1 MYGNIFYQFMENRW
15 GYLYLSHSWILRD
28 FSCVF
33 CFKYSKFSLA
43 VISWLIAG
51 RNCSMFQF
59 SFPNFWLICNFIVL
73 GNFSNPSKHSSWWR
87 RLSSFNSKDVF
98 KTSLRRL
105 DEDDYILINIRPQ
118 KTSSRR
124 LQDVLVK
131 TNIFL
136 LSIRLQDV
144 FKTSCHNV
152 FKTFSRHLQDVFKKS
167 CKNVFKTSSRRG
179 GRGGSSCNGVL
190 ILPKLSH

>member
-1 MYGNIFYQFMENRW
+1 MKFPQNLLIFALIITC
-15 GYLYLSHSWILRD
+15 LYI
-28 FSCVF
+28 
-33 CFKYSKFSLA
+33 SLK
-43 VISWLIAG
+43 
-51 RNCSMFQF
+51 RNQ
-59 SFPNFWLICNFIVL
+59 FPNIIWVKGPLSVL
-73 GNFSNPSKHSSWWR
+73 RQFLTSGNPLKMMKNDFYFMLKALFVLDIFTFLSW
-87 RLSSFNSKDVF
+87 VF
-98 KTSLRRL
+98 YYVEKWIYRKAPANIRL
-105 DEDDYILINIRPQ
+105 DEDVLKTNIFSLIIRLH